1 MNVNNEYVCVIAGAG
16 AGNGVAI
23 ANRYIAE
30 GYQVVLLARDLE
42 KLKSLPL
49 QNPERA
55 HLMACDLTQ
64 ADQVTTVIEQVLNEI
79 GPVKT
84 VIYNAGN
91 AVLDRVDNTKAET
104 VSSAWQVNCLGLY
117 LVTEALL
124 PHFEK
129 QGGGEL
135 FIMGATASLRGNAG
149 FFSFCSAKAA
159 QKSMAE
165 SMAKAVAP
173 KNIHVSYII
182 VDGVIDMPMSRA
194 FFTDK
199 EDDFFLDPNA
209 IADSVWHLSQQHRSA
224 WTFMLD
230 LRPFGE
236 SW

>member
-1 MNVNNEYVCVIAGAG
+1 MADNSQAVCVIAGAG
-16 AGNGVAI
+16 AGNGAAL
-23 ANRYIAE
+23 ANRYLME
-30 GYQVVLLARDLE
+30 GYQVVLLARDIE

-49 QNPERA
+49 QTPERA

-64 ADQVTTVIEQVLNEI
+64 ADQVKTVIAQTLAEI
-79 GPVKT
+79 GPIKT
-84 VIYNAGN
+84 LVYNAGN
-91 AVLDRVDNTKAET
+91 AVFDRVDNTQAET
-104 VSSAWQVNCLGLY
+104 VSTAWQVNCLGLY
-117 LVTEALL
+117 LMAEALV

-129 QGGGEL
+129 QGGGDI
-135 FIMGATASLRGNAG
+135 FVMGATASLRGGAG
-149 FFSFCSAKAA
+149 FFSFSSAKAA

-165 SMAKAVAP
+165 SMCKALAP

-182 VDGVIDMPMSRA
+182 VDGVIDMPMTRA

-230 LRPFGE
+230 VRPYGE
-236 SW
+236 NW